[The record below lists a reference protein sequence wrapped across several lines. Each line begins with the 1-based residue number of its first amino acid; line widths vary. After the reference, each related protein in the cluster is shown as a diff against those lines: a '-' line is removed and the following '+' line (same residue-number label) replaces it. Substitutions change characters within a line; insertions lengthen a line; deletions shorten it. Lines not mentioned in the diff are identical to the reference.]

1 MRIQIFR
8 PRCPRGCV
16 SSKTIGIDGTQRM
29 LLLFGVVAQAKAKA
43 RAKKSKLT
51 RKIAGFLNN
60 RMR

>member
-29 LLLFGVVAQAKAKA
+29 LLLFGVVAQAKAK
-43 RAKKSKLT
+43 KSKLT